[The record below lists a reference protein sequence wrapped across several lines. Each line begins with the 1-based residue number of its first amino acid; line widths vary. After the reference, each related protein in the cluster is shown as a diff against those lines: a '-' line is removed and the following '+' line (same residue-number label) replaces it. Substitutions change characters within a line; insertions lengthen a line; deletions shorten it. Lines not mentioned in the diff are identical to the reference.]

1 MNILI
6 LTGDLGDGHKQAANA
21 LMETCVIRGSDV
33 KAEVVD
39 FMEWSYPV
47 LHTMVKYLFVQGV
60 EKFPSVYGYLF
71 HKTRRNDTVS
81 IPLRTF
87 VQLGL
92 SRLVKMLE
100 EIQPSVVVSTFPLAA
115 AAMSFLKRK
124 GVIHVPT
131 VTVITDHTDHS
142 LWIHPLT
149 DHYVVG
155 SEFVRSALMCHGVAP
170 SSISATGIPIRQSF
184 SRSYDLEQLKRKHG
198 LAPDRP
204 VVLAMGGGC
213 GMMGSGFKKLLQSRE
228 WSSRM
233 QLIVVCGRNE
243 RLREQLQGMTSD
255 LPPSSIQIHGYVEHI
270 HELMAGADLLI
281 TKPGGLT
288 TSEALSMHLPMLLY
302 KPLPGQEFDNAKFL
316 VRSGAAVLAKDD
328 AALQVRL
335 QELLEAPSRLNT
347 MRKKAAQYK
356 GKQAAWQA
364 LDIIVKQAISN
375 HAGFTRSWA

>member
-21 LMETCVIRGSDV
+21 LMEICSLRSSDV

-39 FMEWSYPV
+39 FMEWSYPI
-47 LHTMVKYLFVQGV
+47 LHNMVRYLFVQGV
-60 EKFPSVYGYLF
+60 ERFPSVYGYLF
-71 HKTRRNDTVS
+71 QKTRKNDTVS

-92 SRLVKMLE
+92 GRLVKMLADTE
-100 EIQPSVVVSTFPLAA
+100 PAVVVSTFPLAA

-124 GVIHVPT
+124 GVIQVPT

-142 LWIHPLT
+142 LWIHPFT

-155 SEFVRSALMCHGVAP
+155 SEFVRSALMCHGVSP
-170 SSISATGIPIRQSF
+170 SSITVTGIPIRQSF
-184 SRSYDLEQLKRKHG
+184 SKSYDLSQLRQKHG
-198 LAPDRP
+198 LASNRP

-213 GMMGSGFKKLLQSRE
+213 GMMGNGFKRLLQSRD
-228 WSSRM
+228 WASRI
-233 QLIVVCGRNE
+233 QFVVVCGRNE
-243 RLREQLQGMTSD
+243 RLREQLLEMTSE
-255 LPPSSIQIHGYVEHI
+255 LPLGSIHIHGYVEPI
-270 HELMAGADLLI
+270 HELMACADLLI

-316 VRSGAAVLAKDD
+316 VRSGAAILAKDD

-335 QELLEAPSRLNT
+335 NELVETPGRLLT
-347 MRKKAAQYK
+347 MRKKAEK
-356 GKQAAWQA
+356 HSGKQAAWQA
-364 LDIIVKQAISN
+364 LDIIEKEAISN
-375 HAGFTRSWA
+375 HIGLARSWA